1 LPDRHCC
8 IKIWLVF
15 AIMVRDGIELEKA
28 DHLYDKL
35 KFIFEE
41 SRIATKHQCELNKT
55 KTCTYQDHKAKKEGA
70 SYSFGCSWNVYS
82 DSCKYAKSYT
92 RITRKY
98 RLANESQEEEMEAQ
112 ADDMGDILS
121 RMASDAYQNL
131 IMFSK
136 EADSCRNGNGPGGKP
151 FSRCDEGLQFLCS
164 LAS

>member
-1 LPDRHCC
+1 MPDRHRC

-15 AIMVRDGIELEKA
+15 AIMVWDGIELEKA

-41 SRIATKHQCELNKT
+41 SRIATKHQWEMNKT
-55 KTCTYQDHKAKKEGA
+55 KTCTWKGHKAKKVGA
-70 SYSFGCSWNVYS
+70 SYSFGCSWNVYRG
-82 DSCKYAKSYT
+82 SCKYAKSST
-92 RITRKY
+92 RIIRKY

>member
-15 AIMVRDGIELEKA
+15 AIMVWDGIELEKA

-35 KFIFEE
+35 KFNFEK
-41 SRIATKHQCELNKT
+41 SRIATKHQCKMNKN
-55 KTCTYQDHKAKKEGA
+55 KTCTCQGHKAKKEGA

-82 DSCKYAKSYT
+82 GSC
-92 RITRKY
+92 
-98 RLANESQEEEMEAQ
+98 EMEAL

-151 FSRCDEGLQFLCS
+151 FSRCDDGLQF
-164 LAS
+164 